1 MASINL
7 NTLDGL
13 IDRLTELR
21 KEIGRNCD
29 INISCPHTKR
39 HLRITMVTEC
49 SCPLYGEE
57 SVNIEVSMID

>member
-1 MASINL
+1 MSSINL
-7 NTLDGL
+7 NMLDGL

-21 KEIGRNCD
+21 KEIGRDCE

-39 HLRITMVTEC
+39 HLHITMVTEC

-57 SVNIEVSMID
+57 SVEIEVSMID